1 MADNLTVVLEKWVN
15 WCIMELKHKAGFAG
29 IKDMDQIVEWSKELQ
44 SLAQASRF
52 YGHDI
57 YDKERYQRIR
67 EVSAEMML
75 MGADV
80 PAEKIKGLFCG
91 DEG

>member
-1 MADNLTVVLEKWVN
+1 
-15 WCIMELKHKAGFAG
+15 
-29 IKDMDQIVEWSKELQ
+29 MDQIIEWSKELQ
-44 SLAQASRF
+44 SLARASRF

-57 YDKERYQRIR
+57 DDKERYQRIR

-91 DEG
+91 DKG